1 MKFTSRKGFTLIEL
15 LVVIGILA
23 VLAAIAIPSIAGL
36 IDRANQSSDITNA
49 NEMTN
54 AIERFTSEYELYCQ
68 DVASGKINTAEFDSM
83 QGRVYNVTGIRNR
96 AGVEAIESIGYTNYV
111 TGLDRDTKYPV
122 NEATVKKVI
131 ENYMKTSSSTF
142 EPKQSDHS
150 YYYSPQIGKV
160 VVAPTGSTASKIDDI
175 AKANGADYASVNN
188 GELIEWINLSI
199 NAGEEQ
205 KDWNY
210 NTFATDTKN
219 VYTGYTTNAKYFNLE
234 WTTEDKNGNPVAGS
248 HHIKISN
255 SYHEAECDTP
265 GTMSMVPAGNYA
277 LRVEDGTWYY
287 DYNILIYR
295 EGVQKFT
302 LDTPS
307 GKITIGTDSDEKPVG
322 STPSTPT
329 PNPNPEDKPPVQS
342 CQHTNTKL
350 INQKEAT
357 KTEEGYTGDTWCNDC
372 NTKIASG
379 TVIDKLLTY
388 EYSLSGKWRFN
399 SDIYIPK
406 ATFIL
411 KQKINFITN
420 TELRITGIWVSGAP
434 TMDGVLPCIEYYEVG
449 SIDLEFALPC
459 WDSKYD
465 GDWINSNSAFVDFGN
480 TPQEVSK
487 DFYDWFMQNAATFG
501 SSDYENLA
509 NVYWGSTYE

>member
-1 MKFTSRKGFTLIEL
+1 MFNVKSRKGFTLIEL

-23 VLAAIAIPSIAGL
+23 VLAAIAIPSVAGL
-36 IDRANQSSDITNA
+36 IDRANVSADKTNA

-68 DVASGKINTAEFDSM
+68 DVASGNINTAEFDSM

-96 AGVEAIESIGYTNYV
+96 TGVEAIESIGYTNYV

-142 EPKQSDHS
+142 EPKQSDCS

-160 VVAPTGSTASKIDDI
+160 VVAPTGSTASEIDAI

-210 NTFATDTKN
+210 NTFASDTKN
-219 VYTGYTTNAKYFNLE
+219 VYTGYTTNAKYFNVS
-234 WTTEDKNGNPVAGS
+234 WTTEDQNGNPLPGVS

-255 SYHEAECDTP
+255 SYHEAECNTP
-265 GTMSMVPAGNYA
+265 GTMNMVPAGNYA
-277 LRVEDGTWYY
+277 LRIEDGTWYY

-307 GKITIGTDSDEKPVG
+307 GKITIGTNPDEKPAG
-322 STPSTPT
+322 STPT
-329 PNPNPEDKPPVQS
+329 PEPPIQS
-342 CQHTNTKL
+342 CQHTNTE
-350 INQKEAT
+350 IRNQTAF
-357 KTEEGYTGDTWCNDC
+357 YTGDKYCITCNECIETGTTINVETRQLTIQGDVNRITITYVDGWTWNDFINSEF
-372 NTKIASG
+372 NTMDKIVITSVYG
-379 TVIDKLLTY
+379 TGAPL
-388 EYSLSGKWRFN
+388 RFN
-399 SDIYIPK
+399 SD
-406 ATFIL
+406 
-411 KQKINFITN
+411 
-420 TELRITGIWVSGAP
+420 
-434 TMDGVLPCIEYYEVG
+434 G
-449 SIDLEFALPC
+449 SIGSDVLTSGPYAGVIVTGDMIIDSTLPYGFAK
-459 WDSKYD
+459 S
-465 GDWINSNSAFVDFGN
+465 
-480 TPQEVSK
+480 
-487 DFYDWFMQNAATFG
+487 FG
-501 SSDYENLA
+501 SAADNYLSIYS
-509 NVYWGSTYE
+509 Y

>member
-1 MKFTSRKGFTLIEL
+1 MFNVKSRKGFTLIEL

-23 VLAAIAIPSIAGL
+23 VLAAIAIPSVAGL
-36 IDRANQSSDITNA
+36 IDRANVSADKTNA

-68 DVASGKINTAEFDSM
+68 DVASGNINTAEFDSM

-150 YYYSPQIGKV
+150 YYYSPQIGVV
-160 VVAPTGSTASKIDDI
+160 VVAPTGSTASEIDEI

-210 NTFATDTKN
+210 NTFASDTKN

-234 WTTEDKNGNPVAGS
+234 WTTEDQNGNPLPGVS

-255 SYHEAECDTP
+255 SYHEAECNTP

-277 LRVEDGTWYY
+277 LRIEDGTWYY

-295 EGVQKFT
+295 EGV
-302 LDTPS
+302 
-307 GKITIGTDSDEKPVG
+307 
-322 STPSTPT
+322 
-329 PNPNPEDKPPVQS
+329 
-342 CQHTNTKL
+342 
-350 INQKEAT
+350 
-357 KTEEGYTGDTWCNDC
+357 
-372 NTKIASG
+372 
-379 TVIDKLLTY
+379 
-388 EYSLSGKWRFN
+388 
-399 SDIYIPK
+399 
-406 ATFIL
+406 
-411 KQKINFITN
+411 
-420 TELRITGIWVSGAP
+420 
-434 TMDGVLPCIEYYEVG
+434 
-449 SIDLEFALPC
+449 
-459 WDSKYD
+459 
-465 GDWINSNSAFVDFGN
+465 
-480 TPQEVSK
+480 
-487 DFYDWFMQNAATFG
+487 
-501 SSDYENLA
+501 
-509 NVYWGSTYE
+509 

>member
-1 MKFTSRKGFTLIEL
+1 MKFNYKSRKGFTLIEL

-23 VLAAIAIPSIAGL
+23 VLAAIAIPSVAGL
-36 IDRANQSSDITNA
+36 IDRANQSSDNTNA

-68 DVASGKINTAEFDSM
+68 DVASGNVNTAEFDSM

-96 AGVEAIESIGYTNYV
+96 TGVEAIESIGYTNYV

-150 YYYSPQIGKV
+150 YYYSPQIGVV
-160 VVAPTGSTASKIDDI
+160 VVAPTGSTASEIDDI
-175 AKANGADYASVNN
+175 AKVNGADYASVNN
-188 GELIEWINLSI
+188 GEMIEWINLSI

-210 NTFATDTKN
+210 NTFASDTKN

-234 WTTEDKNGNPVAGS
+234 WTTEDQNGNPVVGVS
-248 HHIKISN
+248 HHIAISN

-277 LRVEDGTWYY
+277 LRITDQNGWYY
-287 DYNILIYR
+287 DYNILVYR
-295 EGVQKFT
+295 EGMQRFT

-322 STPSTPT
+322 STPTP
-329 PNPNPEDKPPVQS
+329 EPPVEEPPIQN
-342 CQHTNTKL
+342 CQHTNTKV
-350 INQKEAT
+350 INAKEAT
-357 KTEEGYTGDTWCNDC
+357 TDEEGYTGDTYCIDC
-372 NTKIASG
+372 KKTIATGSS
-379 TVIDKLLTY
+379 IDKLPQKYSFKIDGVSYQFEENMTFDAWVNSAYNTNGFVIENGILKTSDKKKKVSGVSSSTKISSSQS
-388 EYSLSGKWRFN
+388 YSLTNIDCDGGFFN
-399 SDIYIPK
+399 H
-406 ATFIL
+406 
-411 KQKINFITN
+411 
-420 TELRITGIWVSGAP
+420 TG
-434 TMDGVLPCIEYYEVG
+434 G
-449 SIDLEFALPC
+449 S
-459 WDSKYD
+459 
-465 GDWINSNSAFVDFGN
+465 N
-480 TPQEVSK
+480 
-487 DFYDWFMQNAATFG
+487 
-501 SSDYENLA
+501 
-509 NVYWGSTYE
+509 